1 LAAAGIRSFGKRVAS
16 GSRRPARRAPGRR
29 LALVAVG
36 LAAVILA
43 VALLRAPSGSDD
55 LIPRGVTV
63 AGADLG
69 GLTRQQAVQ
78 VLETHLARLETAPVT
93 LSFEGRT
100 WQPTLAELG
109 GNIDLERTL
118 DRAMERQSLLA
129 RLRTELLGSAPEPV
143 PLYVT
148 LDQRQLDQYLSR
160 LAGEIDRPPSIP
172 QLELRDGQLLL
183 HEPQPGV
190 RVDQGRLRET
200 VIHALQSLQPSAVE
214 IPVQAVPAAYGEQ
227 DVETAVAK
235 LRGFLSQPLT
245 LTFEGRTWEID
256 PETVATLLLLVER
269 PEAPAGQRLAVR
281 FAEEQ
286 TANYLGTLLGDLWRP
301 AKDAEVAWDGQRVVP
316 VSESQDGLELDL
328 PAMLAALD
336 EAIERGASEVPVQV
350 KRIEPAISSD
360 NLEEL
365 GIRELIGVGET
376 VYAGSSPERAH
387 NIRVAAEYLNG
398 TLIPPGATFSFNEA
412 IGPIT
417 EERGYRE
424 GYVILAEETVPGIGG
439 GVCQVATTTFRAAF
453 FAGLPFVERHPHR
466 YRVLWY
472 ELDGWPVG
480 FDAAIFQP
488 GADLKFQ
495 NTTGAHILVQTEVTE
510 EKLYVY
516 LYGTSLG
523 YDVELAGPEIANEV
537 PPPPDVEEV
546 DPSLAPGERRQV
558 EWAKAG
564 MDVTITRV
572 FKRGGQ
578 VVQTERFFT
587 RYQPWGN
594 KYLVGP
600 APAEEPT
607 PVVEEPVPTPGEQTP
622 VDPETGEQ
630 PAGEETPAPEE
641 PAASPTPEG

>member
-1 LAAAGIRSFGKRVAS
+1 M
-16 GSRRPARRAPGRR
+16 
-29 LALVAVG
+29 G
-36 LAAVILA
+36 LAAIVLA
-43 VALLRAPSGSDD
+43 VALLRVPSGSDD
-55 LIPRGVTV
+55 VIPRGVTV

-69 GLTRQQAVQ
+69 GLTRQQAIQ
-78 VLETHLARLETAPVT
+78 VLETHLARLEAAPVT
-93 LSFEGRT
+93 LTFEGRT

-118 DRAMERQSLLA
+118 DQATAGQSLLA
-129 RLRTELLGSAPEPV
+129 RLRARLLGFAPEPA

-148 LDQRQLDQYLSR
+148 LDQQQLDRYLSR
-160 LAGEIDRPPSIP
+160 LSGEIDRPPAIP
-172 QLELRDGQLLL
+172 RLELRDGQLLL

-190 RVDQGRLRET
+190 RVDQNRLREA
-200 VIHALQSLQPSAVE
+200 VLHALQSLQPSAVE
-214 IPVQAVPAAYGEQ
+214 IPVQTVPAAYGHE
-227 DVETAVAK
+227 DVQAAVAK
-235 LRGFLSQPLT
+235 LSRFLSHPLT
-245 LTFEGRTWEID
+245 LTFEGRSWEID
-256 PETVATLLLLVER
+256 PATVASLLLLVER
-269 PEAPAGQRLAVR
+269 PEASAGQRLAVR

-286 TANYLGTLLGDLWRP
+286 TASYLGTLLSDLWRP
-301 AKDAEVAWDGQRVVP
+301 ARNAEVAWDGRRVVA

-328 PAMLAALD
+328 PAMLAALND
-336 EAIERGASEVPVQV
+336 AIEQGASEVPVRV
-350 KRIEPAISSD
+350 KRIEPAISSG

-387 NIRVAAEYLNG
+387 NIRVAAGYLNG

-495 NTTGAHILVQTEVTE
+495 NTTGAYILVQTEVTE

-523 YDVELAGPEIANEV
+523 YEVELQGPEIANEV

-572 FKRGGQ
+572 LKRGGQ

-607 PVVEEPVPTPGEQTP
+607 PAVEEPAPTPEGHTP
-622 VDPETGEQ
+622 ADPVAGEQ
-630 PAGEETPAPEE
+630 PAVEETPVPEE
-641 PAASPTPEG
+641 PAGSPTPEG

>member
-1 LAAAGIRSFGKRVAS
+1 M
-16 GSRRPARRAPGRR
+16 
-29 LALVAVG
+29 G
-36 LAAVILA
+36 LAAMALA
-43 VALLRAPSGSDD
+43 VALLRVPSSSEDV
-55 LIPRGVTV
+55 IPRGVTV
-63 AGADLG
+63 AGTDLG
-69 GLTRQQAVQ
+69 GLTRQQATQ
-78 VLETHLARLETAPVT
+78 VLETHLARLRTAPVMLT
-93 LSFEGRT
+93 FEGRT

-118 DRAMERQSLLA
+118 DRATVGQSLFA
-129 RLRTELLGSAPEPV
+129 RLRTRLLGARPEPA
-143 PLYVT
+143 PLYLT
-148 LDQRQLDQYLSR
+148 LDQQQLDRYLSR
-160 LAGEIDRPPSIP
+160 LAAEIDRPPAIP
-172 QLELRDGQLLL
+172 HLELRDGQLLL

-190 RVDQGRLRET
+190 RVDQDRLREV
-200 VIHALQSLQPSAVE
+200 VIGALRSLQPSTVE
-214 IPVQAVPAAYGEQ
+214 IPVQTVPAAYGDE
-227 DVETAVAK
+227 DVHAAVAK
-235 LRGFLSQPLT
+235 LSRFLSHPLA
-245 LTFEGRTWEID
+245 LTFESRSWEID
-256 PETVATLLLLVER
+256 PATVASLLVLVER

-286 TANYLGTLLGDLWRP
+286 TASYLGTLLADLWRP
-301 AKDAEVAWDGQRVVP
+301 AKNAEVAWDGERVVA

-336 EAIERGASEVPVQV
+336 DAIEQGASEVPVRV
-350 KRIEPAISSD
+350 KRIEPAISSE

-387 NIRVAAEYLNG
+387 NIRVAADYLDG
-398 TLIPPGATFSFNEA
+398 TLIPPGATFSFNDA

-495 NTTGAHILVQTEVTE
+495 NTTGAYILVQTEVTE

-523 YDVELAGPEIANEV
+523 YEVELQGPEIANEV

-572 FKRGGQ
+572 LKRGGR

-607 PVVEEPVPTPGEQTP
+607 PAVEEPVPTPEEHTLAEPVAGEQSA
-622 VDPETGEQ
+622 V
-630 PAGEETPAPEE
+630 EETPVPEE
-641 PAASPTPEG
+641 PAVSPTPEG